1 MIVKIFLS
9 IWELSVVTHESELVT
24 SFHQN
29 SSATGFKTWP
39 GWPWYFR
46 SQIYFGSELIDS
58 MIGFF
63 HDFWFVLW
71 SSLLSSFIIVFSSYW
86 GGDSSLAMSSYLG
99 GESLT
104 LSLRFGS
111 RSSSSLIT
119 LSTSRTKVWGLGYA
133 IMKYCLCMWRQHVNT
148 ATAKNCVNFME
159 TFAIFSMYSFTNW
172 EE

>member
-9 IWELSVVTHESELVT
+9 EWELSVVTRESELVT

-46 SQIYFGSELIDS
+46 SQIYFGSELQYD
-58 MIGFF
+58 
-63 HDFWFVLW
+63 W
-71 SSLLSSFIIVFSSYW
+71 LLSWFLVCTLIITTLFIHHCFLIILRRRFFAGNVFIFGWGVLDIVSQVRISLQQFSHHTLNIKNQGLRS
-86 GGDSSLAMSSYLG
+86 GIRHH
-99 GESLT
+99 EV
-104 LSLRFGS
+104 LSL
-111 RSSSSLIT
+111 
-119 LSTSRTKVWGLGYA
+119 
-133 IMKYCLCMWRQHVNT
+133 HVAPT
-148 ATAKNCVNFME
+148 REHGHCKKCVFME